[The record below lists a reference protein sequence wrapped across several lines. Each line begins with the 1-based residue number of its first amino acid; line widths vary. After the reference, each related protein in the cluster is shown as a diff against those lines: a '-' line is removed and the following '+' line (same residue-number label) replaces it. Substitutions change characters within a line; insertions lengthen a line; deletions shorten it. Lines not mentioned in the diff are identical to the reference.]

1 MTIKITKED
10 YKILNRIIK
19 EGYNEIIIKKAY
31 NVKIPKE
38 YSIDNYINLM
48 YKISNQAEKQKVL
61 EQEEIF
67 DIISLDELALKIE
80 NEKMTREKIL
90 ETSIKELAE
99 NENIANYIFG
109 FIEKVLG
116 SNLE

>member
-1 MTIKITKED
+1 MTFKITKED
-10 YKILNRIIK
+10 YKLLNRIIK
-19 EGYNEIIIKKAY
+19 EGFNEIILKKAY

-48 YKISNQAEKQKVL
+48 YKISKQSEQQKVL

-67 DIISLDELALKIE
+67 DITSLDELALKIE
-80 NEKMTREKIL
+80 NEKITREKIL

-99 NENIANYIFG
+99 NEIIVNCFFDY
-109 FIEKVLG
+109 IEKILG
-116 SNLE
+116 SNIE